1 MQAWL
6 RQRASESQAGWAWPW
21 GSSQPQSPQSALVL
35 EERTDAAPTD
45 AVVSSRLLLFV
56 CGRGFLR
63 RMGDLFRCR
72 AQQTA
77 LQLEEEDA
85 VVIVDDDEE
94 EEP

>member
-1 MQAWL
+1 M
-6 RQRASESQAGWAWPW
+6 
-21 GSSQPQSPQSALVL
+21 
-35 EERTDAAPTD
+35 D
-45 AVVSSRLLLFV
+45 
-56 CGRGFLR
+56 
-63 RMGDLFRCR
+63 DLFRCR

>member
-6 RQRASESQAGWAWPW
+6 RQRASESQAGWGWPW
-21 GSSQPQSPQSALVL
+21 GSSKPQSPQSALVL
-35 EERTDAAPTD
+35 EDRTDAAPTD
-45 AVVSSRLLLFV
+45 AAVSSRLLRFV
-56 CGRGFLR
+56 CSRGFLH
-63 RMGDLFRCR
+63 MLSDLFRFR

-94 EEP
+94 EP

>member
-1 MQAWL
+1 
-6 RQRASESQAGWAWPW
+6 
-21 GSSQPQSPQSALVL
+21 
-35 EERTDAAPTD
+35 
-45 AVVSSRLLLFV
+45 
-56 CGRGFLR
+56 
-63 RMGDLFRCR
+63 MGDLFRCR